1 MSSGAA
7 RNRNQASRVRAY
19 GPINWYG
26 LWVLYSRKGVLRF
39 LRYGLESI
47 AGPVVSSCIF
57 VTVFVLALG
66 GTAAMSPD
74 LTLAQFVV
82 PGIVMFTLTQV
93 AFDSAAVMIIHD
105 KHDGMI
111 EDVLMAPLTPLEVTL
126 GYTLGA
132 ATNGL
137 ITGAILLAI
146 FALFVDLP
154 FAGFATAAAFALGG
168 TLLFALVGVIVGIW
182 AERWDHFSAAETF
195 LIMPLGLLSGTFFS
209 LDRVPAGF
217 DWLLLGNPMFH
228 AINGFRAALTGHSDA
243 VVWLGGLFLGGLI
256 LILGVIAWRLFAAG
270 YRIKA

>member
-7 RNRNQASRVRAY
+7 RSTKRPRTARRY
-19 GPINWYG
+19 GAVNWRG
-26 LWVLYSRKGVLRF
+26 LWVLYSRKAVLRF

-66 GTAAMSPD
+66 GSAAMSPD

-82 PGIVMFTLTQV
+82 PGIAMFTLAQV

-105 KHDGMI
+105 KQDGII

-137 ITGAILLAI
+137 MTGGVLMLI
-146 FALFVDLP
+146 FAVFIDLP
-154 FAGFATAAAFALGG
+154 FSDPLLAVAFALGG
-168 TLLFALVGVIVGIW
+168 TLLFALVGMIVGIW

-195 LIMPLGLLSGTFFS
+195 LVMPLGLLSGTFFS
-209 LDRVPAGF
+209 LDRVPAGY

-243 VVWLGGLFLGGLI
+243 SVWIGGLFIAGLS
-256 LILGVIAWRLFAAG
+256 LILGLVAWRLFAIG

>member
-7 RNRNQASRVRAY
+7 RDRIQPGTARTY
-19 GPINWYG
+19 GLVNWRG
-26 LWVLYSRKGVLRF
+26 LWVLYSRKAVLRF

-66 GTAAMSPD
+66 GTTVMSPD

-82 PGIVMFTLTQV
+82 PGVAMFTLAQV

-105 KHDGMI
+105 KHDGII

-137 ITGAILLAI
+137 ITGGVLMVIFAFFIDLPVISPLLA
-146 FALFVDLP
+146 L
-154 FAGFATAAAFALGG
+154 AFALGG

-195 LIMPLGLLSGTFFS
+195 LVMPLGLLSGTFFA
-209 LDRVPAGF
+209 LDRVPAEF

-243 VVWLGGLFLGGLI
+243 VLWAGGLFIAGLVLFLGL
-256 LILGVIAWRLFAAG
+256 VAWRLFAVG

>member
-1 MSSGAA
+1 MTSRAA
-7 RNRNQASRVRAY
+7 QSRGQARKVRAY
-19 GPINWYG
+19 GPVNWHG
-26 LWVLYSRKGVLRF
+26 VWVLYSRKGVLRF

-111 EDVLMAPLTPLEVTL
+111 EDVLMAPLTPVEVTL

-137 ITGAILLAI
+137 ITGAILLLI
-146 FALFVDLP
+146 FALFIDLP
-154 FAGFATAAAFALGG
+154 FVSYPAAIAFALGG

-209 LDRVPAGF
+209 LERVPAGF

-243 VVWLGGLFLGGLI
+243 SLWVGGLFVAGLASALGL
-256 LILGVIAWRLFAAG
+256 VAWRLFSVG

>member
-1 MSSGAA
+1 MTSNTAKDSVKP
-7 RNRNQASRVRAY
+7 RIIRHY
-19 GPINWYG
+19 GPVNWRG
-26 LWVLYSRKGVLRF
+26 LWVFYSRKAILRF

-57 VTVFVLALG
+57 VTVFVLALDG
-66 GTAAMSPD
+66 GTAMSPG
-74 LTLAQFVV
+74 LTLAQFVI
-82 PGIVMFTLTQV
+82 PGIAMFTLAQV

-105 KHDGMI
+105 KHDGII

-137 ITGAILLAI
+137 ITGGVLMGI
-146 FALFVDLP
+146 FTLFVDLP
-154 FAGFATAAAFALGG
+154 FTHPFLALAFALGG
-168 TLLFALVGVIVGIW
+168 TLLFALVGVVVGIW

-195 LIMPLGLLSGTFFS
+195 LVMPLGLLSGTFFS
-209 LDRVPAGF
+209 LDRVPAAF

-228 AINGFRAALTGHSDA
+228 AINGFRLALTGHSDA
-243 VVWLGGLFLGGLI
+243 PVWIGSLFVVGLTLLLGF
-256 LILGVIAWRLFAAG
+256 VAWRLFAVG